1 MTDNEIRVLK
11 ANILGGMD
19 TYIREVV
26 GDDDVT
32 EWWNTYG
39 VPDEATEADLMEC
52 AEYCFEDI
60 VTTFHYQITR
70 KED

>member
-32 EWWNTYG
+32 EWWNIWG
-39 VPDEATEADLMEC
+39 VPDEATETDLMNC
-52 AEYCFEDI
+52 AEYYFEDI
-60 VTTFHYQITR
+60 VTNFHYQITR